1 MSGVSVQTIKSPEF
15 INITS
20 VSPLISKCEV
30 KVLYTG
36 QNRNRSFI
44 SKEVA
49 KEMAQ
54 TLPGT
59 PIVGYYS
66 ENAED
71 FRDHGEQLVIDGDGF
86 RFNCLT
92 KPYGFVPIDT
102 RVWFQ
107 EFEDTDDFGNKVLRE
122 YLMCEGY
129 LWTEQYEE
137 AKKVISEG
145 RPHSM
150 ELDEKT
156 LKGHW
161 STDNNSGIDFFII
174 NDAIFSKLCILGED
188 VEPCFEGS
196 AVTAPDVSS
205 SFTLDSNEFKN
216 TLHSMMKDL
225 KEYTASLNNGKG
237 GNLMEGNKNL
247 EEQVEN
253 ISSAQVSENSLNE
266 VDNNVETSFAQINN
280 TVETK
285 FDDGGD
291 GGDSG
296 AEGGEESTEGG
307 DTTEGGSTEGGTGE
321 TNGAEGGENQ
331 GEGSD
336 PEPEDPVVEPTNPIT
351 GTPDVVPDP
360 PISGPEEEDED
371 DDEGDKPDPETE
383 DEEGFSKKIKELEE
397 KYSLLEQNYNE
408 LQAQHSAL
416 VKENVELINFK
427 TGVEREKKTEL
438 INSFYM
444 LSDEDKKDVVTNI
457 DKYSLDEIESKLA
470 VICCRKRVSF
480 DKPEDEEETS
490 NKNVYTYNL
499 HNVESNSNLPAWLKA
514 VEETK
519 QKNI

>member
-20 VSPLISKCEV
+20 VSPLISKCEI

-36 QNRNRSFI
+36 ENRNRSYI
-44 SKEVA
+44 TKEVA
-49 KEMAQ
+49 QEMAQ

-66 ENAED
+66 ESKED
-71 FRDHGEQLVIDGDGF
+71 FRDHGEQMVWDGDGIK
-86 RFNCLT
+86 FNCLT

-102 RVWFQ
+102 KVWFQ
-107 EFEDTDDFGNKVLRE
+107 EFEDTDEFGNKVLRE

-161 STDNNSGIDFFII
+161 STDNNRGIEFFII

-205 SFTLDSNEFKN
+205 SFTLDSQEFRN
-216 TLHSMMKDL
+216 TLYSMMKEL

-237 GNLMEGNKNL
+237 GNLMEGNMNQ
-247 EEQVEN
+247 EVQVDIE
-253 ISSAQVSENSLNE
+253 SSAQVSENSLNE
-266 VDNNVETSFAQINN
+266 VDNNVETEF
-280 TVETK
+280 TETDSK
-285 FDDGGD
+285 VKTTFDDGG
-291 GGDSG
+291 
-296 AEGGEESTEGG
+296 EGEGG
-307 DTTEGGSTEGGTGE
+307 DGADNGGEDAATEGADGADPEGTEPEGEDPTDPE
-321 TNGAEGGENQ
+321 TNTEADPADNGDEGD
-331 GEGSD
+331 GEGVS
-336 PEPEDPVVEPTNPIT
+336 EGE
-351 GTPDVVPDP
+351 
-360 PISGPEEEDED
+360 
-371 DDEGDKPDPETE
+371 DEGDKPDPATE
-383 DEEGFSKKIKELEE
+383 DEEGISSKIKELEDN
-397 KYSLLEQNYNE
+397 YSLLEQNYNE
-408 LQAQHSAL
+408 LQSKFTTLQE
-416 VKENVELINFK
+416 ENAELLAYKNNI
-427 TGVEREKKTEL
+427 ESQKKKEL

-444 LSDEDKKDVVTNI
+444 LTDEDKKDVNENI
-457 DKYSLDEIESKLA
+457 NKYSYDEIESKLA
-470 VICCRKRVSF
+470 VICCRKKVSF
-480 DKPEDEEETS
+480 DKNDTEEV
-490 NKNVYTYNL
+490 NNNVLTYNL
-499 HNVESNSNLPAWLKA
+499 NHVDSNNDLPAWLKA

>member
-20 VSPLISKCEV
+20 VSPLISKCEI

-36 QNRNRSFI
+36 ENRNRSYI
-44 SKEVA
+44 TKEVA
-49 KEMAQ
+49 QEMAQ

-66 ENAED
+66 ESKED
-71 FRDHGEQLVIDGDGF
+71 FRDHGEQMVWDGDGIK
-86 RFNCLT
+86 FNCLT

-102 RVWFQ
+102 KVWFQ
-107 EFEDTDDFGNKVLRE
+107 EFEDTDEFGNKVLRE

-156 LKGHW
+156 LKVHW
-161 STDNNSGIDFFII
+161 STDNNRGIEFFII

-205 SFTLDSNEFKN
+205 SFTLDSQEFRN
-216 TLHSMMKDL
+216 TLYSMMKEL

-237 GNLMEGNKNL
+237 GNLMEGNMNQ
-247 EEQVEN
+247 EVQVDIE
-253 ISSAQVSENSLNE
+253 SSAQVSENSLNE
-266 VDNNVETSFAQINN
+266 VDNNVETEF
-280 TVETK
+280 TETDSK
-285 FDDGGD
+285 VKTTFDDGG
-291 GGDSG
+291 
-296 AEGGEESTEGG
+296 EGEGG
-307 DTTEGGSTEGGTGE
+307 DGADNGGEDAATEGADGADPEGTEPEGEDPTDPE
-321 TNGAEGGENQ
+321 TNTEADPADNGDEGD
-331 GEGSD
+331 GEGVS
-336 PEPEDPVVEPTNPIT
+336 EGE
-351 GTPDVVPDP
+351 
-360 PISGPEEEDED
+360 
-371 DDEGDKPDPETE
+371 DEGDKPDPATE
-383 DEEGFSKKIKELEE
+383 DEEGISSKIKELEDN
-397 KYSLLEQNYNE
+397 YSLLEQNYNE
-408 LQAQHSAL
+408 LQSKFTTLQE
-416 VKENVELINFK
+416 ENAELLAYKNNI
-427 TGVEREKKTEL
+427 ESQKKKEL

-444 LSDEDKKDVVTNI
+444 LTDEDKKDVNENI
-457 DKYSLDEIESKLA
+457 NKYSYDEIESKLA
-470 VICCRKRVSF
+470 VICCRKKVSF
-480 DKPEDEEETS
+480 DKNDTEEV
-490 NKNVYTYNL
+490 NNNVLTYNL
-499 HNVESNSNLPAWLKA
+499 NHVDSNNDLPAWLKA

>member
-20 VSPLISKCEV
+20 VSPLISKCEI

-36 QNRNRSFI
+36 ENRNRSYI
-44 SKEVA
+44 TKEVA
-49 KEMAQ
+49 QEMAQ

-66 ENAED
+66 ESKED
-71 FRDHGEQLVIDGDGF
+71 FRDHGEQMIWDGDGIK
-86 RFNCLT
+86 FNCLT

-102 RVWFQ
+102 KVWFQ
-107 EFEDTDDFGNKVLRE
+107 EFEDTDEFGNKVLRE

-161 STDNNSGIDFFII
+161 STDNNRGIEFFII

-205 SFTLDSNEFKN
+205 SFTLDSQEFRN
-216 TLHSMMKDL
+216 TLYSMMKEL

-237 GNLMEGNKNL
+237 GNLMEGNMNQ
-247 EEQVEN
+247 EVQVDIE
-253 ISSAQVSENSLNE
+253 SSAQVSENSLNE
-266 VDNNVETSFAQINN
+266 VDNNVETEF
-280 TVETK
+280 TETDSK
-285 FDDGGD
+285 VKTTFDDGGD
-291 GGDSG
+291 DSS
-296 AEGGEESTEGG
+296 EESTEEVEEVEE
-307 DTTEGGSTEGGTGE
+307 TEIESEEEIVNPLNEDSEEEKEGTKEESKEEPTRGGSEIVSQVTSEE
-321 TNGAEGGENQ
+321 EN
-331 GEGSD
+331 D
-336 PEPEDPVVEPTNPIT
+336 R
-351 GTPDVVPDP
+351 PDP
-360 PISGPEEEDED
+360 A
-371 DDEGDKPDPETE
+371 TE
-383 DEEGFSKKIKELEE
+383 DEEGVSSKIKELEDN
-397 KYSLLEQNYNE
+397 YSLLEQNYNE
-408 LQAQHSAL
+408 LQSKFTTLQE
-416 VKENVELINFK
+416 ENAELLAYKNNI
-427 TGVEREKKTEL
+427 ESQKKKEL

-444 LSDEDKKDVVTNI
+444 LTDEDKKDVNENI
-457 DKYSLDEIESKLA
+457 NKYSYDEIESKLA
-470 VICCRKRVSF
+470 VICCRKKVSF
-480 DKPEDEEETS
+480 DKNDTEEV
-490 NKNVYTYNL
+490 NNNVLTYNL
-499 HNVESNSNLPAWLKA
+499 NHVDSNNDLPAWLKA